1 MQAMEVGVSRRRF
14 MESAVTVGAGTAV
27 GATISFPGGRP
38 VAAATASQ
46 SVVSDELNRQI
57 KAGVRALRG
66 PRAGEAARALASTVR
81 VLAAHNQESGIDAS
95 LQRSLQKALQR
106 DGREA
111 VLQHDASAMF
121 DAEARQFGVELP
133 REPPNRATRERALEA
148 MQQRGPSAALLDA
161 AVALERLAPQL
172 DRQSIALAA
181 ARQSGC
187 PDLAAQLYFLEF
199 VAMASCLW
207 NPIACAGFQGA
218 YWGLKFSIWAA
229 GC

>member
-27 GATISFPGGRP
+27 GATISFPGAGP
-38 VAAATASQ
+38 AAAATASQ
-46 SVVSDELNRQI
+46 SAVHDELNRQI
-57 KAGVRALRG
+57 AAGVRALRG
-66 PRAGEAARALASTVR
+66 PRAGEAARTLASTVR
-81 VLAAHNQESGIDAS
+81 VLAAHNRESGIDAS

-111 VLQHDASAMF
+111 VLQHDGSAMF
-121 DAEARQFGVELP
+121 DAEARRFGVEHIP
-133 REPPNRATRERALEA
+133 REPSNRAARERALEA
-148 MQQRGPSAALLDA
+148 MQQRGPGAALLDA

-181 ARQSGC
+181 ARQSC